1 MFMREEITKSL
12 KVLYPF
18 YFVCLLV
25 TPLLLA
31 ALINKALF
39 DSREILIYLAWSTIF
54 TVTSYFSKRQFIYQ
68 LACCLFFIN
77 GTIQLIHWILLHG
90 PLTLTS
96 LLVLSNTNLQE
107 AYDFFELKAS
117 IRLLLLIPY
126 SFIFIL
132 AIKHKFQTN
141 AGKSTSIISAILL
154 ATVLIFIGFDT
165 FKQRFI
171 RKAAPPLVRVIAAYI
186 NDADLYKEAGTKQ
199 FPKAINAN
207 STNQTK
213 HQTVVLIIGE
223 SVNKNHLSLYGYRRE
238 TNPRLSKR
246 TDIIAYNNVV
256 SAYSN
261 TLNAVLSMFSNAAID
276 TSIPAQQQVDLIDVF
291 YSAGFK
297 TYWISNQSPIGIW
310 DNKVSALAQK
320 SDNCIF
326 VNTTANNSF
335 ESINTASYDSKLL
348 APFANALQSDAAKK
362 FIVVHLMGSHASYA
376 KRYPAAFA
384 QFNGNDEHSSLIAA
398 YDNSILYSDFIVDS
412 LLTLL
417 SQQAGNK
424 DQFCTAIYLADHG
437 ENVYDENNDVGHGF
451 AGKLPRANVEIPF
464 ILWLSPHFIKDSV
477 DALTHFK
484 SIRETPFVS
493 DDLFHAVIDIAH
505 IKTNYFNNARSLFNT
520 AFARNRKRILEDGI
534 EYDLR

>member
-1 MFMREEITKSL
+1 MFMREELTRTIKI
-12 KVLYPF
+12 LYPF
-18 YFVCLLV
+18 YLLCLLF

-39 DSREILIYLAWSTIF
+39 DSREILIDLAWLTLFTTI
-54 TVTSYFSKRQFIYQ
+54 SYISKKQLIYQ
-68 LACCLFFIN
+68 IACCLFFLN
-77 GTIQLIHWILLHG
+77 GTIQLVHWILLHG

-107 AYDFFELKAS
+107 AYEFFELKAS
-117 IRLLLLIPY
+117 LRLFILIPY
-126 SFIFIL
+126 CWLFIM
-132 AIKHKFQTN
+132 AMKHKFQ
-141 AGKSTSIISAILL
+141 KSSSRSSAITAAILL
-154 ATVLIFIGFDT
+154 SVVIVFMSYDA

-171 RKAAPPLVRVIAAYI
+171 RKASPPIVRVIAAYI

-199 FPKAINAN
+199 FPKKINAF
-207 STNQTK
+207 SSNQLSR
-213 HQTVVLIIGE
+213 QTVVLIIGE
-223 SVNKNHLSLYGYRRE
+223 SVNKNHLSLYGYQRK
-238 TNPRLSKR
+238 TSPLLSKR
-246 TDIIAYNNVV
+246 KDIIAYNNVV

-276 TSIPAQQQVDLIDVF
+276 TSIPSQQQVDLIDVF

-310 DNKVSALAQK
+310 DNKVSMLAQK

-348 APFANALQSDAAKK
+348 APFAKALQAEAPKK

-384 QFNGNDEHSSLIAA
+384 QFNGKDERSSLIAH
-398 YDNSILYSDFIVDS
+398 YDNSILFTDFIVDS
-412 LLTLL
+412 LLTLI
-417 SQQAGNK
+417 SQHSTNPK
-424 DQFCTAIYLADHG
+424 EFCTAIYLADHG

-451 AGKLPRANVEIPF
+451 AGKLPHANVEIPF
-464 ILWLSPHFIKDSV
+464 LLWLSPHFLTDSV
-477 DALTHFK
+477 VTRAHLNNV
-484 SIRETPFVS
+484 REIPFVS
-493 DDLFHAVIDIAH
+493 DDLFHAVIDIAQ
-505 IKTNYFNNARSLFNT
+505 IKTSYLNKTRSLFNP
-520 AFARNRKRILEDGI
+520 AFASNRRRILEDGI